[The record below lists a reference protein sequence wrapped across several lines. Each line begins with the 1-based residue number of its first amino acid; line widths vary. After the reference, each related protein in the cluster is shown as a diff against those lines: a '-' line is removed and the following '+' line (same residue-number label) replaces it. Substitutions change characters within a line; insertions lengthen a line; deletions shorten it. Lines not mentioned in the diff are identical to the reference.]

1 MGSVVNLR
9 HAPDMPH
16 QQPNPD
22 QAKRARRSF
31 GKIRKLP
38 SGRWQ
43 ASYVAPDGRRHNAPT
58 TFDYKGDAA
67 AWLSMQSAA
76 ITEHRWKPPEP
87 TITEITL
94 VAYAGPWLAG
104 RTLQPRT
111 RDLYQGLLDQKI
123 LPDLGDVPLKA
134 ISPLTVRTWHAK
146 LDPEHPTRRA
156 HAYALLRTILGTAVA
171 DGLIPSNPCVIRGAG
186 QTKREH
192 KIEPATPEQLDSI
205 ISELP
210 ERYGCLVL
218 LGTWCAMRWGELVE
232 LRRKDLDWRA
242 GKIRVRRSAQPVD
255 GVMVVG
261 PPKSAAG
268 VRDVAIP
275 PHLLPVL
282 RQHVNQHA
290 GWGPE
295 GLVFPADGD
304 QTKHL
309 SHGSFYK
316 PWKAARAAAGRPDL
330 RFHDLRH
337 TGAVMAAQTGATL
350 AELMGR
356 LGHSTPAM
364 AIRYQHVAQDRDTEI
379 ARRLSE
385 MASGK

>member
-1 MGSVVNLR
+1 MV
-9 HAPDMPH
+9 
-16 QQPNPD
+16 
-22 QAKRARRSF
+22 AKQKPRKQREAWGR
-31 GKIRKLP
+31 IRKLP
-38 SGRWQ
+38 SGRFQ
-43 ASYVAPDGRRHNAPT
+43 TSYEGPDMAMHHASS
-58 TFDYKGDAA
+58 TFRTLTEARGWLTVERQLVDSG
-67 AWLSMQSAA
+67 AWSPPKSRSAVNR
-76 ITEHRWKPPEP
+76 TE
-87 TITEITL
+87 TL
-94 VAYAGPWLAG
+94 GAYAEPWLAG

-123 LPDLGDVPLKA
+123 LPGLGEMPLKA
-134 ISPLTVRTWHAK
+134 ISPLTVREWYAK
-146 LDPEHPTRRA
+146 LDADHPTRRA
-156 HAYALLRTILGTAVA
+156 HAYALLRTILGTAVT
-171 DGLIPSNPCVIRGAG
+171 DGLVPSNPCVIRGAG

-192 KIEPATPEQLDSI
+192 KIQPATPEQLDTI
-205 ISELP
+205 IAELP

-232 LRRKDLDWRA
+232 LRRKDLDWKA
-242 GKIRVRRSAQPVD
+242 GKIRVRRSAQPIN

-282 RQHVNQHA
+282 RQHIGRHA
-290 GWGPE
+290 GWGWE

-379 ARRLSE
+379 ARRLSQ
-385 MASGK
+385 MAEGRA